1 MHYITI
7 NTGAELLCF
16 FIGLF
21 CVAWDKTPAWRV
33 LLIYQFATC
42 LIEFTGIY
50 LRDHHQRNSIVYDI
64 FITAECGTVS
74 YFFYYLFR
82 RYFKPF
88 KLLAAWAFIFLTVY
102 ISEFVFFKHF
112 QGYVDITASVISV
125 VFVVASLVYYYLVQK
140 YDDYQSL
147 LSSPEFWW
155 VNGVLFFYFG
165 STVSNIFFQYLIKE
179 ETDFNLTA
187 RYIIFNALNLLLYG
201 CWSYAFICRYRQKTS
216 FISSS

>member
-21 CVAWDKTPAWRV
+21 CVARDKNPAWRV

-42 LIEFTGIY
+42 LTEFTGIY
-50 LRDHHQRNSIVYDI
+50 LRDHHYSNSIVYDI

-74 YFFYYLFR
+74 YFFYSLFR
-82 RYFKPF
+82 QYFNPF
-88 KLLAAWAFIFLTVY
+88 KLLIGWAIVY
-102 ISEFVFFKHF
+102 FVIYIYEFVFINHFKGF
-112 QGYVDITASVISV
+112 VDITASVISV
-125 VFVVASLVYYYLVQK
+125 VFVLASLVYYYLMQK
-140 YDDYQSL
+140 DDEYRTL
-147 LSSPEFWW
+147 VFSPSFWW

-165 STVSNIFFQYLIKE
+165 STVSNIFFEYLIKE
-179 ETDFNLTA
+179 ETDFNFTA

-201 CWSYAFICRYRQKTS
+201 CWSYAFICRYRQRTFSTS
-216 FISSS
+216 LF